1 MRKFKISVL
10 LKLGFYCLFLSI
22 GLEMQARKFV
32 HPGILHT
39 TKSIERMRAQIAD
52 KEYPAY
58 GSFELLKSHHCSQ
71 ADYQPFGPFEIISRD
86 GEFRHTKSKMEQD
99 FSAVYQNALMWVL
112 TGEKTHAEKSLELL
126 LGYAGTLKRI
136 PETNDAP
143 LLVGLEGLKIIYAT
157 EILRHTYKKMTVVQF
172 NEISRMIREVFLP
185 VMENFY
191 HRKPY
196 TNGNWGPIVTKAYMA
211 ALADLA
217 RTGPEAAK
225 ISRLHN
231 KAVDFYLH
239 ANDNGT
245 IAHYISGDT
254 GQIQESG
261 RDQGHSMLGIGALAT
276 VCEIA
281 WQQGDDLYSALDNR
295 LMKGFEYVAKYNL
308 GYNVPFAVWKDV
320 TGKYSNW
327 TEISNKGRGRYMP
340 IFEMTYNH
348 FVIRKGMQMPY
359 TEQVLRQIRPEGY
372 DRDQPAFGSLLF
384 NEAGTKKNY
393 VDLVNPFVDSHR
405 SRWFFFSSACRPFG
419 MVSLSPDTDTEHSW
433 GSGYLYDSKQIRCFS
448 HVHNWQMSGVAVMPT
463 VGEFKGHLGMNAYQS
478 AFTHDGEIA
487 KPGYH
492 KVKLTDYDITA
503 ELTSTMRVG
512 FHCYTFPKSDASYI
526 LFDTGAFLAHG
537 PTAYSEVW
545 KVSDKEIAG
554 WEMMER
560 TGRRPKDT
568 PVYFYAQLSKPMD
581 KVVSWREGRI
591 ESNSNPERISG
602 KNAGMAVRFKTE
614 KDEKVMLKVAISY
627 VSVEQAR
634 KNMLTE
640 LSGWDFEQVKQSSFS
655 EWNDWLGRIEVEGG
669 SREQQIKLYTDLWHA
684 LLGRH
689 VVSDADGHYMDMT
702 SDFPRIRQIPLGEDG
717 KPLYNHHNFDAW
729 WGSHWSLNILWSM
742 AYPEVMDNFC
752 NTMIDMYQNGGL
764 IPRGPSGGN
773 YTYVMIGDPAVSFF
787 ASAYNKGIRNYD
799 AELAYEGLRKNA
811 FVGGIR
817 DHAGYEHSKTAYS
830 GGMKYYEEWGYVPDG
845 RKDVEGM
852 HTTGASM
859 TLEYAYQDWCLAQ
872 MAKTM
877 GKLQDYEF
885 FMKRSK
891 NYRNLW
897 NPESGYM
904 QPRGEDGNWL
914 PYFDPLELT
923 EKGGFCE
930 SNSAIYS
937 HYVPHDMAG
946 LIELYGGADQYVK
959 RLNANFEKSESYG
972 FFRSNKTKEG
982 NWTDYGNQPGTG
994 MAHLFSYAGAPWLT
1008 QKWVR
1013 KVKAAYCDVTPYGG
1027 YRDDEDQGQMGAL
1040 GVLMAIG
1047 LFEVDGGCAEK
1058 PFYEITSPLFD
1069 KVTIHL
1075 DNRYYSGK
1083 TFQII
1088 TKGNSTD
1095 NMYIQNASLNGKK
1108 WNKCWFYHE
1117 DFIKGGTLELKLGAK
1132 PNKKWGVEE
1141 LPPSFISSK

>member
-211 ALADLA
+211 AAILWDN
-217 RTGPEAAK
+217 EEMY
-225 ISRLHN
+225 N

-308 GYNVPFAVWKDV
+308 GYNVLFAVWKDV

>member
-211 ALADLA
+211 AAILWDN
-217 RTGPEAAK
+217 EEMY
-225 ISRLHN
+225 N

-568 PVYFYAQLSKPMD
+568 PVYFYAPLSKPMD

>member
-32 HPGILHT
+32 HPGILHP

-211 ALADLA
+211 AAILWDN
-217 RTGPEAAK
+217 EEMY
-225 ISRLHN
+225 N

>member
-211 ALADLA
+211 AAIFWDN
-217 RTGPEAAK
+217 EEMY
-225 ISRLHN
+225 N

>member
-1 MRKFKISVL
+1 MRKLKISVL
-10 LKLGFYCLFLSI
+10 LKVGFYCLFLSI

-71 ADYQPFGPFEIISRD
+71 ADYQPFGPFEVIARD

-112 TGEKTHAEKSLELL
+112 TGEKAHAEKSLELL

-157 EILRHTYKKMTVVQF
+157 EMLRHTYKKMTVVQF
-172 NEISRMIREVFLP
+172 NEISRMIRNVFLP

-211 ALADLA
+211 AAILWDN
-217 RTGPEAAK
+217 EEMYD
-225 ISRLHN
+225 

-245 IAHYISGDT
+245 IAHYISGNT

-261 RDQGHSMLGIGALAT
+261 RDQGHCMLGIGALAT

-327 TEISNKGRGRYMP
+327 TEISDKGRGRYMP
-340 IFEMTYNH
+340 VFEMVYNH

-359 TEQVLRQIRPEGY
+359 TEKVLQQIRPEGY

-384 NEAGTKKNY
+384 NEARTKKNY

-537 PTAYSEVW
+537 STAYSEVW

-634 KNMLTE
+634 KNMLAE

-655 EWNDWLGRIEVEGG
+655 EWNDWLGKIEVEGG

-702 SDFPRIRQIPLGEDG
+702 ADFPRIRQIPLGDEG

-729 WGSHWSLNILWSM
+729 WGSHWSLDILWSM
-742 AYPEVMDNFC
+742 AYPEVMDDFC
-752 NTMIDMYQNGGL
+752 NTMIDMYRNGGL

-773 YTYVMIGDPAVSFF
+773 YTYVMIGDPAASFF
-787 ASAYNKGIRNYD
+787 ASAYNKGIRNYN

-817 DHAGYEHSKTAYS
+817 DHAGYEHGKTAHS
-830 GGMKYYEEWGYVPDG
+830 GGMKYYEERGYVPDG

-914 PYFDPLELT
+914 PCFDPLELT

-946 LIELYGGADQYVK
+946 LIELYGGAGQYIK
-959 RLNANFEKSESYG
+959 RLNANFEKSEPYG

-1013 KVKAAYCDVTPYGG
+1013 KVKAAYSDVTPYGG

-1117 DFIKGGTLELKLGAK
+1117 DFIKGGILELKLGAK

>member
-211 ALADLA
+211 AAILWDN
-217 RTGPEAAK
+217 EEMY
-225 ISRLHN
+225 N

-239 ANDNGT
+239 ANDNRT

>member
-211 ALADLA
+211 AAILWDN
-217 RTGPEAAK
+217 EEMY
-225 ISRLHN
+225 N

-239 ANDNGT
+239 ANDNRT

-340 IFEMTYNH
+340 IFEMAYNH

-877 GKLQDYEF
+877 GRLQDYEF

-914 PYFDPLELT
+914 PCFDPLELT

>member
-1 MRKFKISVL
+1 MRKLKISVL
-10 LKLGFYCLFLSI
+10 LKVGFYCLFLSI

-71 ADYQPFGPFEIISRD
+71 ADYQPFGPFEVISRD

-112 TGEKTHAEKSLELL
+112 TGEKAHAEKSLELL

-157 EILRHTYKKMTVVQF
+157 EMLCHTYKKMTVVQF
-172 NEISRMIREVFLP
+172 NEISRMIRNVFLP

-211 ALADLA
+211 AAILWDN
-217 RTGPEAAK
+217 EEMYD
-225 ISRLHN
+225 
-231 KAVDFYLH
+231 KAIDFYLH

-245 IAHYISGDT
+245 IAHYISGNT

-327 TEISNKGRGRYMP
+327 TEISDKGRGRYMP
-340 IFEMTYNH
+340 VFEMAYNH

-359 TEQVLRQIRPEGY
+359 TEKVLQQIRPEGY

-384 NEAGTKKNY
+384 NEARTKKNY

-537 PTAYSEVW
+537 STAYSEVW

-634 KNMLTE
+634 KNMLAE

-655 EWNDWLGRIEVEGG
+655 EWNDWLGKIEVEGG
-669 SREQQIKLYTDLWHA
+669 SKEQQIKLYTDLWHA

-702 SDFPRIRQIPLGEDG
+702 ADFPRIRQIPLGDEG

-729 WGSHWSLNILWSM
+729 WGSHWSLDILWSM
-742 AYPEVMDNFC
+742 AYPEVMDDFC
-752 NTMIDMYQNGGL
+752 NTMIDMYRNGGL

-773 YTYVMIGDPAVSFF
+773 YTYVMIGDPAASFF
-787 ASAYNKGIRNYD
+787 ASAYNKGIRNYN

-817 DHAGYEHSKTAYS
+817 DHAGYEHGKTAHS
-830 GGMKYYEEWGYVPDG
+830 GGMKYYEERGYVPDG

-877 GKLQDYEF
+877 GKLQDYDF

-914 PYFDPLELT
+914 PCFDPLELT

-946 LIELYGGADQYVK
+946 LIELYGGAGQYIK
-959 RLNANFEKSESYG
+959 RLNANFEKSEPYG

-1013 KVKAAYCDVTPYGG
+1013 KVKAAYSDVTPYGG

>member
-1 MRKFKISVL
+1 MRKLKISVL
-10 LKLGFYCLFLSI
+10 LKVGFFCLFLSI

-71 ADYQPFGPFEIISRD
+71 ADYQPFGPFEVIARD

-112 TGEKTHAEKSLELL
+112 TGEKAHAEKSLELL

-143 LLVGLEGLKIIYAT
+143 LLVGLEGSKIIYAT
-157 EILRHTYKKMTVVQF
+157 EMLRHTYKKMTVIQF

-211 ALADLA
+211 AAILWDN
-217 RTGPEAAK
+217 EEMYD
-225 ISRLHN
+225 

-245 IAHYISGDT
+245 IAHYISGNT

-261 RDQGHSMLGIGALAT
+261 RDQGHCMLGIGALAT

-327 TEISNKGRGRYMP
+327 TEISDKGRGRYMP
-340 IFEMTYNH
+340 VFEMAYNH

-359 TEQVLRQIRPEGY
+359 TEKVLQQIRPEGY

-384 NEAGTKKNY
+384 NEARTKKNY

-537 PTAYSEVW
+537 STAYSEVW

-634 KNMLTE
+634 KNMLAE

-655 EWNDWLGRIEVEGG
+655 EWNDWLGKIEVEGG

-702 SDFPRIRQIPLGEDG
+702 ADFPRIRQIPLGDEG

-729 WGSHWSLNILWSM
+729 WGSHWSLDILWSM
-742 AYPEVMDNFC
+742 AYPEVMDDFC
-752 NTMIDMYQNGGL
+752 NTMIDMYRNGGL

-773 YTYVMIGDPAVSFF
+773 YTYVMIGDPAASFF
-787 ASAYNKGIRNYD
+787 ASAYNKGIRNYN

-817 DHAGYEHSKTAYS
+817 DHAGYEHGKTAHS
-830 GGMKYYEEWGYVPDG
+830 GGMKYYEERGYVPDG

-914 PYFDPLELT
+914 PCFDPLELT

-946 LIELYGGADQYVK
+946 LIELYGGAGQYIK
-959 RLNANFEKSESYG
+959 RLNANFEKSEPYG

-1013 KVKAAYCDVTPYGG
+1013 KVKAAYSNVTPYGG

-1117 DFIKGGTLELKLGAK
+1117 DFIKGGILELKLGAK

>member
-1 MRKFKISVL
+1 MRKLKISVL
-10 LKLGFYCLFLSI
+10 LKVGFYCLFLSI

-71 ADYQPFGPFEIISRD
+71 ADYQPFGPFEVISRD

-99 FSAVYQNALMWVL
+99 FSAIYQNALMWVL
-112 TGEKTHAEKSLELL
+112 TGEKAHAEKSLELL

-143 LLVGLEGLKIIYAT
+143 LLVGLEGSKIIYAT
-157 EILRHTYKKMTVVQF
+157 EMLRHTYKKMTVVQF

-211 ALADLA
+211 AAILWDN
-217 RTGPEAAK
+217 EEMYD
-225 ISRLHN
+225 

-245 IAHYISGDT
+245 IAHYISGNT

-261 RDQGHSMLGIGALAT
+261 RDQGHCMLGIGALAT

-327 TEISNKGRGRYMP
+327 TEISDKGRGRYMP
-340 IFEMTYNH
+340 VFEMVYNH

-359 TEQVLRQIRPEGY
+359 TEKVLQQIRPEGY

-384 NEAGTKKNY
+384 NEARTKKNY

-537 PTAYSEVW
+537 STAYSEVW

-634 KNMLTE
+634 KNMLAE

-655 EWNDWLGRIEVEGG
+655 EWNDWFGKIEVEGG

-702 SDFPRIRQIPLGEDG
+702 ADFPRIRQIPLGDEG

-729 WGSHWSLNILWSM
+729 WGSHWSLDILWSM
-742 AYPEVMDNFC
+742 AYPEVMDDFC
-752 NTMIDMYQNGGL
+752 NTMIDMYRNGGL

-773 YTYVMIGDPAVSFF
+773 YTYVMIGDPAASFF
-787 ASAYNKGIRNYD
+787 ASAYNKGIRNYN

-817 DHAGYEHSKTAYS
+817 DHAGYEHSKTAHS
-830 GGMKYYEEWGYVPDG
+830 GGMKYYEERGYVPDG

-914 PYFDPLELT
+914 PCFDPLELT

-946 LIELYGGADQYVK
+946 LIELYGGAGQYIK
-959 RLNANFEKSESYG
+959 RLNANFEKSEPYG

-1013 KVKAAYCDVTPYGG
+1013 KVKAAYSDVTPYGG

>member
-211 ALADLA
+211 AAILWDN
-217 RTGPEAAK
+217 EEMY
-225 ISRLHN
+225 N

-340 IFEMTYNH
+340 IFEMAYNH

-545 KVSDKEIAG
+545 KVSDKVIAG

-877 GKLQDYEF
+877 GRLQDYEF

-914 PYFDPLELT
+914 PCFDPLELT

>member
-196 TNGNWGPIVTKAYMA
+196 TNGNWGPIVTKAKAYMA
-211 ALADLA
+211 AAILWDN
-217 RTGPEAAK
+217 EEMY
-225 ISRLHN
+225 N

-340 IFEMTYNH
+340 IFEMIYNH

>member
-1 MRKFKISVL
+1 MIPENNRLQRIFFI
-10 LKLGFYCLFLSI
+10 FI
-22 GLEMQARKFV
+22 GL
-32 HPGILHT
+32 ILT
-39 TKSIERMRAQIAD
+39 CRTFGMDICD
-52 KEYPAY
+52 K
-58 GSFELLKSHHCSQ
+58 
-71 ADYQPFGPFEIISRD
+71 
-86 GEFRHTKSKMEQD
+86 
-99 FSAVYQNALMWVL
+99 
-112 TGEKTHAEKSLELL
+112 
-126 LGYAGTLKRI
+126 
-136 PETNDAP
+136 
-143 LLVGLEGLKIIYAT
+143 
-157 EILRHTYKKMTVVQF
+157 
-172 NEISRMIREVFLP
+172 
-185 VMENFY
+185 
-191 HRKPY
+191 
-196 TNGNWGPIVTKAYMA
+196 
-211 ALADLA
+211 
-217 RTGPEAAK
+217 
-225 ISRLHN
+225 
-231 KAVDFYLH
+231 VDE
-239 ANDNGT
+239 D
-245 IAHYISGDT
+245 
-254 GQIQESG
+254 
-261 RDQGHSMLGIGALAT
+261 
-276 VCEIA
+276 
-281 WQQGDDLYSALDNR
+281 
-295 LMKGFEYVAKYNL
+295 
-308 GYNVPFAVWKDV
+308 
-320 TGKYSNW
+320 
-327 TEISNKGRGRYMP
+327 
-340 IFEMTYNH
+340 
-348 FVIRKGMQMPY
+348 
-359 TEQVLRQIRPEGY
+359 
-372 DRDQPAFGSLLF
+372 
-384 NEAGTKKNY
+384 KNY
-393 VDLVNPFVDSHR
+393 IDLVNPFVDSHR

-433 GSGYLYDSKQIRCFS
+433 GSGYLYGSKQIRCFS

-492 KVKLTDYDITA
+492 KVRLTDYDITA

-512 FHCYTFPKSDASYI
+512 FHCYTFPKSDSSYI

-554 WEMMER
+554 WEIMER

-581 KVVSWREGRI
+581 EIVSWREGRL
-591 ESNSNPERISG
+591 EPDSNPERISG
-602 KNAGMAVRFKTE
+602 KNAGMAVRFKTRN
-614 KDEKVMLKVAISY
+614 DEKVMLKVAISY

-634 KNMLTE
+634 KNMLAE
-640 LSGWDFEQVKQSSFS
+640 LPGWDFEQVKQASFS

-787 ASAYNKGIRNYD
+787 ASAYNKGICNYD

-817 DHAGYEHSKTAYS
+817 DHAGYEHSKTAHS
-830 GGMKYYEEWGYVPDG
+830 GGMKYYEERGYVPDG

-852 HTTGASM
+852 HITGASM

-891 NYRNLW
+891 NYRHLW

-904 QPRGEDGNWL
+904 QPRGIDGDWL
-914 PYFDPLELT
+914 PCFDPLELT

-937 HYVPHDMAG
+937 HYV
-946 LIELYGGADQYVK
+946 I
-959 RLNANFEKSESYG
+959 R
-972 FFRSNKTKEG
+972 
-982 NWTDYGNQPGTG
+982 
-994 MAHLFSYAGAPWLT
+994 
-1008 QKWVR
+1008 
-1013 KVKAAYCDVTPYGG
+1013 
-1027 YRDDEDQGQMGAL
+1027 
-1040 GVLMAIG
+1040 
-1047 LFEVDGGCAEK
+1047 
-1058 PFYEITSPLFD
+1058 
-1069 KVTIHL
+1069 
-1075 DNRYYSGK
+1075 
-1083 TFQII
+1083 
-1088 TKGNSTD
+1088 
-1095 NMYIQNASLNGKK
+1095 
-1108 WNKCWFYHE
+1108 
-1117 DFIKGGTLELKLGAK
+1117 
-1132 PNKKWGVEE
+1132 
-1141 LPPSFISSK
+1141 